1 VIGGVMQQMTIHYSF
16 DFDYTLADSST
27 GAILCVNYALEKLG
41 YPKQL
46 DNDIRK
52 TISLSLKKSF
62 DILVP
67 EGIKKDAESFT
78 QLFKVKADEVMLDN
92 IIFYGE
98 VAETL
103 SNLKAHGHYISIV
116 STKYKYRI
124 EAALKRDNLL
134 YLVDNIVG
142 GECVEKVKP
151 NPEGL
156 NKAIHISDLSVE
168 KTIYIGDSVSD
179 GECASRANVRFIA
192 VTTGVTKHHLF
203 EKWKPIKVIK
213 CISEL
218 TENVA

>member
-1 VIGGVMQQMTIHYSF
+1 MRGVMQQMIVHYSF

-27 GAILCVNYALEKLG
+27 GAILCINYALEKLG
-41 YPKQL
+41 YPTQL
-46 DNDIRK
+46 DADIQK
-52 TISLSLKKSF
+52 TIGLSLQKSF
-62 DILVP
+62 ETLVP
-67 EGIKKDAESFT
+67 GEKEMDIDSLT
-78 QLFKVKADEVMLDN
+78 RLFKEKADEVMLNN
-92 IIFYGE
+92 IIFYNE

-103 SNLKAHGHYISIV
+103 SNLKARGNYISIV

-124 EAALKRDNLL
+124 EAALKRDNLF

-142 GECVEKVKP
+142 GECVVKVKP

-156 NKAIHISDLSVE
+156 NKAIHISGVPVNN
-168 KTIYIGDSVSD
+168 TIYIGDSLSD

-213 CISEL
+213 CISAL
-218 TENVA
+218 AENVA